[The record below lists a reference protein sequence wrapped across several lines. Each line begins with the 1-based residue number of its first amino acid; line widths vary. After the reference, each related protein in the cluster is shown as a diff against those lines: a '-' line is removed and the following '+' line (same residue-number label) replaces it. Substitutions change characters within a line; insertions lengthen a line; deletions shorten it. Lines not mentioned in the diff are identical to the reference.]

1 MERETGML
9 DRFDVILFDADRT
22 LYDTGAMET
31 RALQEL
37 IPRLGVTFTPEMARS
52 YYEINEELWRRIE
65 LGELTREYV
74 RVERFRRFLEQY
86 GISGDPEEINE
97 RYITIF
103 KTHNVM
109 MPGAE
114 RVCKTLAKE
123 KTLAIVTNGTA
134 HVQRARL
141 EMSSIRDCFSAV
153 FISEEIGVPKPQKA
167 FFDAVLQGL
176 HVTDQSRVLIVGDSL
191 TGDIRGGNN
200 AGIPTCWFNP
210 ERVPN
215 HTDAHCDFEIAALP
229 ELLAL

>member
-1 MERETGML
+1 ML
-9 DRFDVILFDADRT
+9 DQFNVILFDADRT

-31 RALQEL
+31 YALEKL
-37 IPRLGVTFTPEMARS
+37 IPELGVDFTPEMACS

-74 RVERFRRFLEQY
+74 RVERFRRFLKMY
-86 GISGDPEEINE
+86 GISADPEEVNE

-114 RVCKTLAKE
+114 QVCRTLAKE

-141 EMSSIRDCFSAV
+141 AMSAITDCLTDV

-167 FFDAVLQGL
+167 FFEAVLESL
-176 HVTDQSRVLIVGDSL
+176 HVTDRSRVLIVGDSL

-200 AGIPTCWFNP
+200 AGIRTCWFNP
-210 ERVPN
+210 DGAEN
-215 HTDAHCDFEIAALP
+215 HTDAHCDFEIAALT
-229 ELLAL
+229 ELLEM